1 MVVND
6 IIQKGKQ
13 MMEKQMNLGLQALEL
28 EFGTSTVK
36 KVIENVK
43 NYKVEVP
50 SWVFGRFGGGRFGD
64 YMPPGAARD
73 VREKLDDAAIVH
85 KLTGATDTV
94 AMHIL
99 WDFSDDGMEGDMAV
113 VEQVAKETHS
123 RGLKIGAINPT
134 YFLEGSER
142 GSLSATEEHTVK
154 RYINQTILGGK
165 IAGEFGNKLITLWL
179 PDGSLYPGQV
189 ELKKAQDILFN
200 SLYEIWQNI
209 DKDITILI
217 EYKVFEPGT
226 YSTLLSDW
234 GSAYMGAKNLGDN
247 VGVLVDMGHHHQGTN
262 IEQIIARLI
271 SDGGKGGFHF
281 NTRYA
286 ADDDHAVEPN
296 GEMARIFYELVA
308 GNVIFNKDPQ
318 KNWAFMIDQCSS
330 RENRIHA
337 LIHTVDSLQASLAR
351 ALLVDQSRLEEFQKN
366 DEIILANRFFNN
378 ATLNADVRPIIW
390 AARQEKNLPFD
401 PVMAF
406 VESGYQ
412 QKIEKERS

>member
-1 MVVND
+1 MT
-6 IIQKGKQ
+6 
-13 MMEKQMNLGLQALEL
+13 EKQMNIGIQALEL
-28 EFGTSTVK
+28 EFGTKTVQK
-36 KVIENVK
+36 AIEHVK

-50 SWVFGRFGGGRFGD
+50 SWIFGKFGGGRFGD
-64 YMPPGAARD
+64 YMPPGAARN
-73 VREKLDDAAIVH
+73 VLEKLDDAAIVN

-99 WDFSDDGMEGDMAV
+99 WDFTSDGMEGDMAV

-134 YFLEGSER
+134 YFLKGSER
-142 GSLSATEEHTVK
+142 GSLSAIENNTTQ
-154 RYINQTILGGK
+154 RYIDQTILSGA
-165 IAGEFGNKLITLWL
+165 IAKEFGNKLITLWL

-189 ELKKAQDILFN
+189 ELKKTQDILFD
-200 SLYEIWQNI
+200 SLNEIWQKV
-209 DKDITILI
+209 DKDVTMLI

-226 YSTLLSDW
+226 YSTVLSDW
-234 GSAYMGAKNLGDN
+234 GSAYMAAKNLGDN
-247 VGVLVDMGHHHQGTN
+247 VGVLVDLGHHHHGTN
-262 IEQIIARLI
+262 IEQIVARLI
-271 SDGGKGGFHF
+271 SAGMKCGFHF

-286 ADDDHAVEPN
+286 ADDDHAVEPS

-308 GNVIFNKDPQ
+308 GDVIFNNEPQ

-337 LIHTVDSLQASLAR
+337 VLHTVDSLQVSLAR
-351 ALLVDQSRLEEFQKN
+351 ASLVDRLQLEEYQKN
-366 DEIILANRFFNN
+366 DDIISANRFFNK
-378 ATLNADVRPIIW
+378 ALLNADVRPILY

-401 PVMAF
+401 PVLAY

-412 QKIEKERS
+412 QKIENGR